1 MEKEKFKIFVRNH
14 PILINHV
21 RNKKMTWQQFYELY
35 DLYGEDDKIWNEFL
49 DGTNT
54 INVNEN
60 LSNNRN
66 SGNNNT
72 NNQNTNNQNIN
83 NDNIAGTI
91 KNFLGLFKGI
101 DMNTVQRTL
110 GSLDKAIEAFK
121 GISSNNNDN
130 GNRTSYEE
138 RPKYKYFED

>member
-1 MEKEKFKIFVRNH
+1 MEKERFKIFVRNH

-35 DLYGEDDKIWNEFL
+35 DLYGENDKIWNEFL

-60 LSNNRN
+60 ISNNRN
-66 SGNNNT
+66 SGNN
-72 NNQNTNNQNIN
+72 NTNNQNIN

-130 GNRTSYEE
+130 DNGNRTSYEE